1 MTYYRDRKKRIE
13 KPRRFSRSLSGTPS
27 PPPFRGRNT
36 AMDAQ
41 EALARRCVYNPF
53 IWSIF
58 PPFQLEVDAQL
69 CGQNEC
75 FSSENNGNC

>member
-1 MTYYRDRKKRIE
+1 MENMIYYRDRKKRIE

-41 EALARRCVYNPF
+41 EALARRCVYFLF
-53 IWSIF
+53 I
-58 PPFQLEVDAQL
+58 
-69 CGQNEC
+69 
-75 FSSENNGNC
+75 